1 MRLPSTR
8 NARREGRGSPARS
21 AYSIRELLSGTW
33 RARFPQPTEFAGRS
47 DSGIL

>member
-1 MRLPSTR
+1 MRLTPTR
-8 NARREGRGSPARS
+8 NAWRERKGSPARS
-21 AYSIRELLSGTW
+21 AYSSRELLLGTW